1 MVGGDRSYVGRL
13 VFPRVQSSHAAR
25 CLHRSSSNQQVPEE
39 AGQLEV
45 RLGGVGWQVG
55 FVWWW
60 VVHSGVMWHKDE
72 EFEDDD
78 D

>member
-1 MVGGDRSYVGRL
+1 M
-13 VFPRVQSSHAAR
+13 
-25 CLHRSSSNQQVPEE
+25 PEE